1 MTGGYKVSVVPGV
14 GAHWELGVVVVG
26 AGRQG
31 VLRPGQGVLRPGQG
45 VLRPGQGGDVAGLA
59 GGEGRDGAGQG
70 GEELA

>member
-31 VLRPGQGVLRPGQG
+31 VLRPGQG
-45 VLRPGQGGDVAGLA
+45 GDVAGLA
-59 GGEGRDGAGQG
+59 GGEGRDGARQG
-70 GEELA
+70 GERVA